1 MQLTDNFNTEEF
13 NCNDG
18 TKVPCVLMGNVGVL
32 AAQLQQ
38 LRDHIGI
45 PIHINSAYRTKPYNT
60 SIGGSPKSQHL
71 EAKAADIR
79 TNEHTPK
86 ELAAIVEDLIAEGK
100 MKIGGLGIYPT
111 FIHVDTRETKTRW

>member
-1 MQLTDNFNTEEF
+1 MKLTANFNSEEF

-18 TKVPCVLMGNVGVL
+18 TKVPCDYMGNVGVL
-32 AAQLQQ
+32 SAQLQQ

-45 PIHINSAYRTKPYNT
+45 PIHINSSYRTKAYNT
-60 SIGGSPKSQHL
+60 SVGGSPKSQHL

-79 TNEHTPK
+79 TDEHTPK
-86 ELAAIVEDLIAEGK
+86 ELAEIVETLIEEGK

-111 FIHVDTRETKTRW
+111 FIHVDTRETKARW